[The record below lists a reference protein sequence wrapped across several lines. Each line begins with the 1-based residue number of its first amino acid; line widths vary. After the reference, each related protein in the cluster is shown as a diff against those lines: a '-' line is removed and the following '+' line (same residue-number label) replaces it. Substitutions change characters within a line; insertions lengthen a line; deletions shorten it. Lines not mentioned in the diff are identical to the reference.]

1 MRGDTS
7 LGSAAAAA
15 RPLPRGPHGL
25 AREVVTESQR
35 ARLLDAMAQAVGER
49 GYATATV
56 ADVVARAGV
65 SRKTF
70 YEHFGDKEECFLAA
84 YDAGVDVVMA
94 AIRQAEPVDD
104 TWPGQLRS
112 RVRAYLQTLAAEP
125 AFTRTFLIEVFAAGE
140 VALDRRARVLAR
152 FAGLL
157 RELHDQARR
166 DAPELPEV
174 PELVFAA
181 SVGAVNKL
189 VTTCVREGRIE
200 AIPELEDTVVYL
212 DVALFAGHEAAAALP
227 APTPPL
233 T

>member
-1 MRGDTS
+1 MGGDTFI
-7 LGSAAAAA
+7 GTTAAA

-35 ARLLDAMAQAVGER
+35 ARLLDAMAHAVAER
-49 GYATATV
+49 GYASATV

-70 YEHFGDKEECFLAA
+70 YEHFRDKEECFLAA
-84 YDAGVDVVMA
+84 YDAGVEVVLA
-94 AIRQAEPVDD
+94 AIRAAQPVDD
-104 TWPGQLRS
+104 TWPGLLRA
-112 RVRAYLQTLAAEP
+112 RVRAYLETLAAEP

-140 VALDRRARVLAR
+140 AALERRARVLDR

-157 RELHDQARR
+157 RELHEQARR
-166 DAPELPEV
+166 DVPALPKV

-181 SVGAVNKL
+181 SVGAVNEL
-189 VTTCVREGRIE
+189 VTTCVREGRTAE
-200 AIPELEDTVVYL
+200 VTALEDTVVYL
-212 DVALFAGHEAAAALP
+212 DVALFAGHDVAAALP
-227 APTPPL
+227 SPASSL